1 MRLPSNRQCVM
12 EGDGKKMDQA
22 PPVRNPF
29 VHVLKFTPL
38 EKAKVILCMCLH
50 AFLTYSCIHAVLAAR
65 GTLSL

>member
-1 MRLPSNRQCVM
+1 MRLPSNRQYVM

-50 AFLTYSCIHAVLAAR
+50 AFF
-65 GTLSL
+65 